1 MDGYTL
7 LSNRSRSCFLF
18 SSPGPAG
25 VSSSVSPRYT
35 LSVPRD
41 LRYSSA
47 AWCNTKMVGMPT
59 DCGFVLRSNS
69 RPARKYSAPCCCRR
83 MAGGGYI
90 SASHTVQRISKRAP
104 IISAYR
110 SSSSLS
116 CPINS
121 PGQSSSGHPVPSS
134 SVRSFL
140 VLSFCFSLLALNRA
154 IFATCFCAVADI
166 RAQSLAAC
174 RMTSSICL
182 YARASSS
189 VQLRYCCS
197 SLAVSSQ

>member
-47 AWCNTKMVGMPT
+47 AWCNTKMVGMLT

-69 RPARKYSAPCCCRR
+69 RPARKYSAPCCCRH
-83 MAGGGYI
+83 MAGGGYT

-110 SSSSLS
+110 SSSFLS

-121 PGQSSSGHPVPSS
+121 PVQSSSGHPVSGS
-134 SVRSFL
+134 SVRNFL

-166 RAQSLAAC
+166 RAQSWAA
-174 RMTSSICL
+174 
-182 YARASSS
+182 SS